1 MDLMAATLRFPLAD
15 LSTMMRER
23 RPVTRKTGH
32 FDDGVGRNEV
42 LP

>member
-1 MDLMAATLRFPLAD
+1 
-15 LSTMMRER
+15 MMQGR

-32 FDDGVGRNEV
+32 FDDGRGRNEV